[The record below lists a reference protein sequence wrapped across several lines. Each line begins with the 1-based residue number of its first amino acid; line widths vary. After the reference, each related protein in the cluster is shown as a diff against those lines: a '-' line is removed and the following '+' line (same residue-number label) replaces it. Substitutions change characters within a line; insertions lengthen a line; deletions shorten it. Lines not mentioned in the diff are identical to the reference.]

1 MNGLPNCFP
10 AIKEEPMRRASSF
23 SSPGRSLTLPA
34 LIWAFLACAGM
45 TCGQPPAA
53 NNLPNPKLLT
63 LTPCGAKA
71 GTTVEVTFSG
81 TDLEE
86 PQTLL
91 FSHPGIKA
99 EPIIPPPP
107 PAPKPDPKKPAS
119 KPDPKQPTPKPAP
132 IAKFKVTI
140 SADVPV
146 GIYDVRLIGQWGISN
161 PRAFIV
167 GDLNEVAEKEPN
179 NDVEQAQRVEV
190 NSTINGAIAAP
201 TDVDFFVFTG
211 KKDQRILVSCLASSI
226 DSRLQPALE
235 LYDSAGQRLAFNRHY
250 QDYDA
255 LLDCTLPG
263 DGDYYIRLYE
273 FTYTQGSAEYFYRL
287 SISTAPWIDAVYPPM
302 AEPGKATQVTI
313 YGRNL
318 PGGKPDPSAVVNG
331 RVLEKAVATVTAPS
345 DPAGLV
351 RLNYSGRLSPLVSSL
366 DGFEHRVRNSVG
378 ASNPFLL
385 TYAQAPVVL
394 DNEANDTAETA
405 QAVTLPC
412 EIAGRIAKKND
423 EG

>member
-1 MNGLPNCFP
+1 M
-10 AIKEEPMRRASSF
+10 KTRYMRRAC
-23 SSPGRSLTLPA
+23 SLPKSNLGL
-34 LIWAFLACAGM
+34 LIGWLTVLAYAGM
-45 TCGQPPAA
+45 ARGQPPGG
-53 NNLPNPKLLT
+53 NNLPNPRLLT

-71 GTTVEVTFSG
+71 GTTVEVVFTG

-107 PAPKPDPKKPAS
+107 PAPKPDPKKPAP

-146 GIYDVRLIGQWGISN
+146 GIYDARLIGQWGISN

-211 KKDQRILVSCLASSI
+211 KKDQRILV
-226 DSRLQPALE
+226 
-235 LYDSAGQRLAFNRHY
+235 
-250 QDYDA
+250 
-255 LLDCTLPG
+255 
-263 DGDYYIRLYE
+263 
-273 FTYTQGSAEYFYRL
+273 
-287 SISTAPWIDAVYPPM
+287 
-302 AEPGKATQVTI
+302 
-313 YGRNL
+313 
-318 PGGKPDPSAVVNG
+318 
-331 RVLEKAVATVTAPS
+331 
-345 DPAGLV
+345 
-351 RLNYSGRLSPLVSSL
+351 
-366 DGFEHRVRNSVG
+366 
-378 ASNPFLL
+378 
-385 TYAQAPVVL
+385 
-394 DNEANDTAETA
+394 
-405 QAVTLPC
+405 
-412 EIAGRIAKKND
+412 
-423 EG
+423 